1 VSSEIPQQLGGLE
14 KLLAVNISPKRLVG
28 RVPEPGRERAARWRA
43 TWASA
48 ARWRSRV
55 WHGVPRARG
64 RRVGGGGEEAGGGEV
79 ANMVRSR
86 EEFERTNLLP
96 LKCY

>member
-64 RRVGGGGEEAGGGEV
+64 RRVGGGEV